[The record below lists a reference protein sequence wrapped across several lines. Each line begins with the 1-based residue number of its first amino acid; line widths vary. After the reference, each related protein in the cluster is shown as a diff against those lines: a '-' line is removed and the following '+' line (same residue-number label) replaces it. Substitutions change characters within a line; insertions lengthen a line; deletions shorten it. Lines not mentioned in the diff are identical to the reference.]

1 MTRVTARD
9 RDTATGPHPVLSTLD
24 ESDYDQLWL
33 FALDTGDG
41 LDAEDCAAISR
52 FAGRAAG

>member
-1 MTRVTARD
+1 
-9 RDTATGPHPVLSTLD
+9 VLSTLD